1 MRDKDNGFEWDI
13 FLVVMLMFI
22 FIILISGC
30 AEKQKEAVYI
40 PTKCKIAMPKK
51 PMPQDSTSQGVI
63 EVLKYSEALEKD
75 LEFCVN
81 GSN

>member
-1 MRDKDNGFEWDI
+1 MRDDKLEWDTFFIVISMIVII
-13 FLVVMLMFI
+13 FFML
-22 FIILISGC
+22 GC

-51 PMPQDSTSQGVI
+51 PMPQDSTSKSVI

-81 GSN
+81 GNN

>member
-1 MRDKDNGFEWDI
+1 MRDDKLEWDT
-13 FLVVMLMFI
+13 
-22 FIILISGC
+22 ILIVIFAIIALFLIVGC
-30 AEKQKEAVYI
+30 ADKQKEAVYI

-51 PMPQDSTSQGVI
+51 PMPQDSTSQSVI

>member
-1 MRDKDNGFEWDI
+1 MRDDKLEWDT
-13 FLVVMLMFI
+13 
-22 FIILISGC
+22 ILIVIFAIIALFLIVGC
-30 AEKQKEAVYI
+30 ADKQKEAVYI

-51 PMPQDSTSQGVI
+51 PMPKDSTSKSVI

>member
-1 MRDKDNGFEWDI
+1 MRDDKLEWDT
-13 FLVVMLMFI
+13 
-22 FIILISGC
+22 ILIVIFAIIALFLIVGC
-30 AEKQKEAVYI
+30 ADKQKEAVYI

-51 PMPQDSTSQGVI
+51 PIPQDSTSKSVI
-63 EVLKYSEALEKD
+63 EVLKYSESLEKD

>member
-1 MRDKDNGFEWDI
+1 MRDDKLEWDAFFIVILMIVII
-13 FLVVMLMFI
+13 FFML
-22 FIILISGC
+22 GC
-30 AEKQKEAVYI
+30 ADKQKEAVYI

-51 PMPQDSTSQGVI
+51 PMPQDSTSQSVV

>member
-1 MRDKDNGFEWDI
+1 MRDDKLEWDT
-13 FLVVMLMFI
+13 
-22 FIILISGC
+22 ILIVIFVIIALFLIVGC
-30 AEKQKEAVYI
+30 ADKQKEAVYI

-51 PMPQDSTSQGVI
+51 PMPKDSTSKSVI

>member
-1 MRDKDNGFEWDI
+1 MRDDKLEWDAFFIVILMIVII
-13 FLVVMLMFI
+13 FFML
-22 FIILISGC
+22 GC
-30 AEKQKEAVYI
+30 ADKQKEAVYI

-51 PMPQDSTSQGVI
+51 PMPKDSTSKSVI

>member
-1 MRDKDNGFEWDI
+1 MRDDKLEWDAFFIVILMIVII
-13 FLVVMLMFI
+13 FFML
-22 FIILISGC
+22 GC
-30 AEKQKEAVYI
+30 ADKQKEAVYI

-51 PMPQDSTSQGVI
+51 PMPQDSTSKSVI

>member
-1 MRDKDNGFEWDI
+1 MRDNGFEWHI

-22 FIILISGC
+22 FMFFVLGC
-30 AEKQKEAVYI
+30 ADKQKEAVYI

-51 PMPQDSTSQGVI
+51 PMPKDSTSKSVI